1 VNALNGQYPIYSRI
15 ILLVIFLI
23 VALAS
28 VAALSGF
35 WSEQS
40 STQPEEIRQA
50 ILDACV
56 QCYALEGSYPP
67 SLEYLEEH
75 YGLILDRERYF
86 FYYEVFASNVLP
98 TVEVYKKE

>member
-1 VNALNGQYPIYSRI
+1 VNTLNGQYPIYCKI

-23 VALAS
+23 ITLAS
-28 VAALSGF
+28 VAALDGF
-35 WSEQS
+35 WAEQS
-40 STQPEEIRQA
+40 SAQPEDIRQA

-67 SLEYLEEH
+67 SLEYLEDH
-75 YGLILDRERYF
+75 YGLILDRDRYY
-86 FYYEVFASNVLP
+86 FYYEVFASNVMP

>member
-1 VNALNGQYPIYSRI
+1 MNGQYPIYSRI

>member
-1 VNALNGQYPIYSRI
+1 MNGQYPIYSRI

-86 FYYEVFASNVLP
+86 FYYEVFASNVMP

>member
-1 VNALNGQYPIYSRI
+1 MNGQYPIYSRI

-35 WSEQS
+35 WSEQN

>member
-1 VNALNGQYPIYSRI
+1 LNGQYPIYSRI